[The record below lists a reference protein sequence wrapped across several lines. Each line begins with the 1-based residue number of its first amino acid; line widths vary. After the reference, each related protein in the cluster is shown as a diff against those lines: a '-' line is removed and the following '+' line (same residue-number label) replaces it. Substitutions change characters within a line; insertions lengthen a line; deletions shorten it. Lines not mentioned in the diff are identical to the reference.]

1 MFHGSSS
8 AEPVYL
14 ACLWS
19 VHPAQD
25 AVCSPTNQLYTIRW
39 HLNVWISRYLIQN
52 RGILSLLHGQFSN
65 FYGMKFCLSIP
76 VSMLSIQGLLRILCC
91 PTQRI
96 FLGFF
101 SGILSLHERLRVHP
115 ALQLVWFAM
124 HNCQHTLSVRCLHFF
139 QALGTLLHPRN
150 K

>member
-1 MFHGSSS
+1 MFHGSCN

-19 VHPAQD
+19 VYPVQD
-25 AVCSPTNQLYTIRW
+25 AVCSPTNQLYTTSW

-52 RGILSLLHGQFSN
+52 LGMLSLLHGQFSN
-65 FYGMKFCLSIP
+65 FYGVKFCLSIP

-101 SGILSLHERLRVHP
+101 WDSVIACKTMCSSCPAAHLVCNAQLPAHAVCEMPSFLRGP
-115 ALQLVWFAM
+115 WDTF
-124 HNCQHTLSVRCLHFF
+124 
-139 QALGTLLHPRN
+139 PP
-150 K
+150 KE